1 MAFAQ
6 INGATLWYE
15 SGGEGEV
22 LLLHH
27 GYTACRDNW
36 QPVADRLRDRYR
48 VILMECR
55 GAGESEDTPDG
66 YNLDQYAA
74 DVIGLVDHLGIDSFT
89 FGGHSMGGGIGYV
102 LAVNHAARL
111 DRLVLMAPIPSGG
124 IATPIDTAA
133 IDARLALRDAGD
145 RATLKREMEAMRF
158 RPDVETDEWFES
170 RVDQLMRISE
180 GHIRGGAETM
190 RTLDVESR
198 LADVAIPVLMI
209 AGAVDQLLAANLAD
223 FARFPDAALQVF
235 SHAGHD
241 VAIHEPDGVATA
253 IDNFMKTGV
262 VTGAKLMA
270 RAFER
275 MATK

>member
-1 MAFAQ
+1 MAFAK
-6 INGATLWYE
+6 INGARLWYE
-15 SGGEGEV
+15 SSGDGEV
-22 LLLHH
+22 ILLHH

-36 QPVADRLRDRYR
+36 QPVADRLRRNYR

-66 YNLDQYAA
+66 YDLDQYAA
-74 DVIGLVDHLGIDSFT
+74 DVIGLVDHLGIDTFT

-124 IATPIDTAA
+124 IATPIDPVA
-133 IDARLALRDAGD
+133 IDTRLAVRNAGD

-158 RPDVETDEWFES
+158 RPDVETDAWYES

-190 RTLDVESR
+190 RALDVEAR
-198 LADVAIPVLMI
+198 LKEVSIPVLMV

-223 FARFPDAALQVF
+223 FGRFPDATLQVF

-253 IDNFMKTGV
+253 IDNFMQMGV
-262 VTGAKLMA
+262 VTAAKLM
-270 RAFER
+270 ER
-275 MATK
+275 R